1 MATSDKAVSTED
13 FNFQSNST
21 SREAARLEAVLRAL
35 VEHKVETIKNDATK
49 SSSIHSSPSQIVRR
63 LRILS
68 TSSASLK
75 DTDRSENTSSKAK
88 NSKKKI
94 EHTSYK
100 DSRAARRAG
109 TAFIYIC
116 N

>member
-75 DTDRSENTSSKAK
+75 DTDHSENTSSKAK

-94 EHTSYK
+94 ERTLHK

-109 TAFIYIC
+109 GAFICIF
-116 N
+116 